1 MRKGQ
6 IKEREKLFTR
16 YVHIQINAV
25 LSLQHLGMG
34 RYIEHMWCFQYSK
47 IVEIVA

>member
-16 YVHIQINAV
+16 YVHIQIKVV
-25 LSLQHLGMG
+25 LSLHQFWAQGVKTKNNANIHYHL
-34 RYIEHMWCFQYSK
+34 H
-47 IVEIVA
+47 

>member
-16 YVHIQINAV
+16 YVHIQIKVV
-25 LSLQHLGMG
+25 LSLHHFWAQGCKIEDVANAHYHL
-34 RYIEHMWCFQYSK
+34 H
-47 IVEIVA
+47 

>member
-16 YVHIQINAV
+16 YVHIQIKVV
-25 LSLQHLGMG
+25 LSLHQFWAQGVKMKVMQTFITISISTLM
-34 RYIEHMWCFQYSK
+34 
-47 IVEIVA
+47 